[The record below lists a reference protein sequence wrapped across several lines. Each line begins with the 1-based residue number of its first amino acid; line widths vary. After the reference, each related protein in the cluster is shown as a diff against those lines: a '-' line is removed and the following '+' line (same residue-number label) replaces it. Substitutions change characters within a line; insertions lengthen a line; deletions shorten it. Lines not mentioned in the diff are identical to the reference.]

1 MSPHISRE
9 RTHPSRKR
17 RTYKHV
23 KAELPYRQV
32 FESAVIGLAIVEL
45 DGKVRAVNQA
55 LCEMF
60 GYSREELIGRSFPI
74 STRPDDE
81 AGRQIR
87 QRLLAQEIDGF
98 SAETQYLRKDGA
110 TIHAF
115 TTASLVKNAAGEPSH
130 FLSQIV
136 NITSLRRAE
145 QAGRESEEISA
156 RHAVELEQSNADLRQ
171 FAYLASHDL
180 QQPLR
185 GVASYARLLS
195 DRYGQSLDARATRWI
210 TYITE
215 GVDRMQRL
223 IDDLFTLAGVGT
235 DVTGFE
241 LVDTAVTARLA
252 GDALLARNESV
263 AATLLASDLPVIE
276 GDPQQIELLFQ
287 NLLGNAFKY
296 RQRDIPLEVSI
307 VAERYASPLGA
318 IWEFVVRDNGIGF
331 DAAYS
336 EQIFEIFRRL
346 HSSAEY
352 EGTGIGLALCRKIV
366 ERHGGRIWAN
376 SVVGNGSTFTFSLYE
391 HHPN

>member
-1 MSPHISRE
+1 M
-9 RTHPSRKR
+9 
-17 RTYKHV
+17 
-23 KAELPYRQV
+23 
-32 FESAVIGLAIVEL
+32 
-45 DGKVRAVNQA
+45 
-55 LCEMF
+55 
-60 GYSREELIGRSFPI
+60 
-74 STRPDDE
+74 
-81 AGRQIR
+81 
-87 QRLLAQEIDGF
+87 
-98 SAETQYLRKDGA
+98 
-110 TIHAF
+110 
-115 TTASLVKNAAGEPSH
+115 KNVAGEPSH
-130 FLSQIV
+130 FLSQV
-136 NITSLRRAE
+136 VDITSLRRAE

-156 RHAVELEQSNADLRQ
+156 RRAVELEQSNADLRQ

-241 LVDTAVTARLA
+241 LVDTAATARLA
-252 GDALLARNESV
+252 WDALLATNENV
-263 AATLLASDLPVIE
+263 AATLHTSHLPVIE

-296 RQRDIPLEVSI
+296 RQRDIPLQVTI

-318 IWEFVVRDNGIGF
+318 IWEFVLRDNGIGF
-331 DAAYS
+331 DPAYS
-336 EQIFEIFRRL
+336 DQIFEIFRRL

-376 SVVGNGSTFTFSLYE
+376 SAVGKGSTFTFSLYE